1 MHGREGKLTGV
12 PVLGTST
19 AGARSWAR
27 ERGTHEGGD
36 GHRAGPE
43 GVQGMPPLRAP
54 KVRRAPVY
62 LSYIQI
68 HIRYR

>member
-1 MHGREGKLTGV
+1 MYEDIYAE
-12 PVLGTST
+12 ST
-19 AGARSWAR
+19 
-27 ERGTHEGGD
+27 
-36 GHRAGPE
+36 RAGPE
-43 GVQGMPPLRAP
+43 GGQGMPPLRAP